1 MTGRNFRTTLAASAL
16 ALSLALGLT
25 LGLAGAALA
34 QPMMQGQQGRGPGQ
48 GMMQQGQG
56 MMQGYGPGQGM
67 MYGQG
72 YGPGYGM
79 GGHGMMMGMM
89 GGGYTEGSVA
99 FLKAE
104 LGITAQQEAVWKPFA
119 EALRSF
125 GATMHGPRTG
135 RQTQPQPQAQTLPD
149 SLQARVGW
157 MEGHL
162 AALKTLSNAAKPFYA
177 ALTPEQKTRADDLL
191 GGCPCLP

>member
-16 ALSLALGLT
+16 ALGLA
-25 LGLAGAALA
+25 LGLAGATAA
-34 QPMMQGQQGRGPGQ
+34 QPMMQGQQGRGP
-48 GMMQQGQG
+48 MMQQGQG
-56 MMQGYGPGQGM
+56 MGPGMMQGP
-67 MYGQG
+67 G

-125 GATMHGPRTG
+125 GTTMHGPRHG
-135 RQTQPQPQAQTLPD
+135 RQAPAQTQQSQTLPD
-149 SLQARVGW
+149 SLETRVGW

-162 AALKTLSNAAKPFYA
+162 AALKTLSSTAKPLYA
-177 ALTPEQKTRADDLL
+177 ALTPEQKAKADDLL

>member
-1 MTGRNFRTTLAASAL
+1 MTGRNFTTSLTAVA
-16 ALSLALGLT
+16 LALGLA
-25 LGLAGAALA
+25 LGLAGAATA

-56 MMQGYGPGQGM
+56 MGPGYGM
-67 MYGQG
+67 MYGPG
-72 YGPGYGM
+72 YGMGGQGM

-125 GATMHGPRTG
+125 GTTMHGPRYG
-135 RQTQPQPQAQTLPD
+135 RQTQTQPQAQTLPD

>member
-1 MTGRNFRTTLAASAL
+1 MTRRIFTTTLTACAL
-16 ALSLALGLT
+16 A
-25 LGLAGAALA
+25 LGLAGAAPA

-48 GMMQQGQG
+48 GMMQ
-56 MMQGYGPGQGM
+56 GQGM
-67 MYGQG
+67 MYGPG
-72 YGPGYGM
+72 YGMGGYGMGAYGM

-89 GGGYTEGSVA
+89 GGGYTEGSIA

-125 GATMHGPRTG
+125 GASMHGPR
-135 RQTQPQPQAQTLPD
+135 RAQQPATQPPAAQPPANQSLPD
-149 SLQARVGW
+149 SLETRVGW

-162 AALKTLSNAAKPFYA
+162 AALKKLRDAAKPLYA
-177 ALTPEQKTRADDLL
+177 ALSPEQKTKADDLL
-191 GGCPCLP
+191 GGCPSCTP

>member
-16 ALSLALGLT
+16 ALGLA
-25 LGLAGAALA
+25 LGLAGATAA
-34 QPMMQGQQGRGPGQ
+34 QPMMQGQQGRGP
-48 GMMQQGQG
+48 MMQQGQG
-56 MMQGYGPGQGM
+56 MGPGMGPGM

-125 GATMHGPRTG
+125 GATMHGPRHG
-135 RQTQPQPQAQTLPD
+135 RQAAPVQQPQSQTLPD
-149 SLQARVGW
+149 SLETRVGW

-162 AALKTLSNAAKPFYA
+162 AALKTLSSTAKPLYA
-177 ALTPEQKTRADDLL
+177 ALTPEQKAKADDLL